1 MHEENKKLGTTT
13 RAGQVVWIRFP
24 WDQKP
29 WESHPGLILGRE
41 GDYLR
46 VVSGTS
52 QEWHEGDEDDFV
64 KVEDG
69 CGLTKPTWFQ
79 VTEVYLIPESR
90 VRKVV
95 GDMPDG
101 LHEEIRDRTEG
112 L

>member
-1 MHEENKKLGTTT
+1 MEEENKKLGTT
-13 RAGQVVWIRFP
+13 RAGQVALIKFP
-24 WDQKP
+24 WDQNP

-41 GDYLR
+41 GENLR

-52 QEWHEGDEDDFV
+52 QDWHEGDEGGFV

-79 VTEVYLIPESR
+79 VTEVYLIHESK
-90 VRKVV
+90 VKKVV
-95 GDMPDG
+95 GDMPDR
-101 LHEEIRDRTEG
+101 LHGEIRDRTEG